1 MTLFALLKGPTMSLS
16 NAILRGVSG
25 AYLLQSGYGKKD
37 LPTEA
42 AAGLQQFA
50 ATGVP
55 QFKEWDADTFGKFVA
70 YSEIGI
76 GAALLTPFVNKRLA
90 GLALGAFSAGL
101 LAMYFRNPEMTQE
114 DGVRPSEAGTG
125 LSKDAFLAA
134 IAAALVVSK

>member
-55 QFKEWDADTFGKFVA
+55 QFEEWDADTFGKFVA

-101 LAMYFRNPEMTQE
+101 LAMYSRTPEMTQE
-114 DGVRPSEAGTG
+114 DGVRPS
-125 LSKDAFLAA
+125 
-134 IAAALVVSK
+134 

>member
-1 MTLFALLKGPTMSLS
+1 MRRLDRDRIDP
-16 NAILRGVSG
+16 
-25 AYLLQSGYGKKD
+25 
-37 LPTEA
+37 A

-55 QFKEWDADTFGKFVA
+55 QFEEWDADTFGKFVA